1 MFIQK
6 LAMVKHWFSFLIK
19 DTQLTSNFPQ
29 TILPDKYSMKKLFL
43 FCLLL
48 TSQSLLAQLKLAK
61 VFTDYMVLQR
71 QKPIPVW
78 GWAKPNESV
87 VLTLA
92 GQKQTT
98 QANQEG
104 KWMVKFS
111 PLEAGG
117 PFTLEVQ
124 GGGEKIAFND
134 VLIGDVWLCSGQSNM
149 EWTVKQAD
157 NFVNEKKNAD
167 YPKIR
172 HFFVEHEVTTQPQTD
187 LKSGEWKV
195 CNSQNVGDFTAVG
208 YFFAREVF
216 QKTGV
221 PIGLLHSSWGG
232 SQVEGWISKEGMEM
246 FDELKPYAQNL
257 PKNWQEADMR
267 LEESIKEKLL
277 GNPKA
282 VITLTDE
289 QQYLKPGY
297 DFSKWHTGSAIG
309 QWDWQGIWAWRGNGF
324 IAKTVEIPAEMIGE
338 VTTLGLAESFSENQV
353 YINGK
358 LVFSGILKGIRKI
371 VVPANTWKAGSNSLM
386 IKMNKTIEPSWYGVG
401 MMGNADDLYVSSE
414 KQKVALGGNNWKLM
428 PAFAEEHTFAHSSNN
443 IGTYIYNGMIA
454 PLLPFA
460 IKGALWYQGETNAGR
475 SYQYRKSFPLLINDW
490 RRLWNDEFPFYF
502 VQLSS
507 FGSYQNSNQGSG
519 WAELRE
525 AQTMTLSLPKTGMAV
540 TTDIGNPKDIH
551 PTNKQDVG
559 KRLAAEA
566 LKNTYGLNIVSAG
579 PMYASVNF
587 EKGKATIS
595 FKNVGGGLM
604 IKDKFGYLKGF
615 EIAGEDKVFYY
626 AKAEIQGD
634 KVLVYHPKGAKP
646 ASVRYAWADAP
657 EDANLFNQEG
667 FPACPFRTDQWKGV
681 TEGVKFK

>member
-1 MFIQK
+1 
-6 LAMVKHWFSFLIK
+6 
-19 DTQLTSNFPQ
+19 
-29 TILPDKYSMKKLFL
+29 MKKLFL

>member
-1 MFIQK
+1 
-6 LAMVKHWFSFLIK
+6 
-19 DTQLTSNFPQ
+19 
-29 TILPDKYSMKKLFL
+29 MKKLFL

-48 TSQSLLAQLKLAK
+48 TSQCLLAQLKIAK
-61 VFTDYMVLQR
+61 VFTDHVVLQR

-87 VLTLA
+87 TLTFA
-92 GQKQTT
+92 GQKQTA

-124 GGGEKIAFND
+124 GSAEKIALQD

-157 NFVNEKKNAD
+157 NFSQEKKNAD

-172 HFFVEHEVTTQPQTD
+172 HFFVEHEVTTQPQSD
-187 LKSGEWKV
+187 LKTGEWKV

-232 SQVEGWISKEGMEM
+232 SQVEGWISKEGMET

-257 PKNWQEADMR
+257 PKNWQEADLR

-277 GNPKA
+277 GNAKVPISLA
-282 VITLTDE
+282 DE
-289 QQYLKPGY
+289 QQYLKAGY
-297 DFSKWHTGSAIG
+297 DFSKWHTGNAIG

-358 LVFSGILKGIRKI
+358 LVFSGILKGVRKI
-371 VVPANTWKAGSNSLM
+371 VVPANTWKSGSNSLM

-401 MMGNADDLYVSSE
+401 MMGNADDLYVSSD
-414 KQKVALGGNNWKLM
+414 KQKVALGGSNWKLM
-428 PAFAEEHTFAHSSNN
+428 PSFAEEHSFVHSSNN

-507 FGSYQNSNQGSG
+507 YGPYQNSNQGSG

-540 TTDIGNPKDIH
+540 TTDVGNPKDIH

-566 LKNTYGLNIVSAG
+566 LRNTYGLNIVSAG
-579 PMYASVNF
+579 PMYSSVSF

-595 FKNVGGGLM
+595 FKNIGTGLTL
-604 IKDKFGYLKGF
+604 KDKFGYLKGF

-634 KVLVYHPKGAKP
+634 KVIVYHPKGLKP